1 MIKHSVGLDV
11 SSKKINVCL
20 SSIDA
25 AQVVKVKAS
34 CSIANNLDGF
44 TELEAWLKKHRKDPG
59 VPMVM
64 CMEAT
69 GIYHECCALF
79 FQKKNYAVSIVLP
92 NKAKRYIE
100 SLGLKSKTD
109 SIDARGLA
117 QMGAQQT
124 LDLWEPL
131 GDFYYVLRAFTRH
144 YEQLEEQKTAVKNQL
159 HAMVNGMYRNKMVEK
174 QLAKTIAL
182 IEKQSEEIK
191 TAIKIHIYENEE
203 VKRKVDNI
211 CKIKGVAIQTVA
223 VILAETGGFA
233 LFKNSKQ
240 LVSYAGYDV
249 VENQSGKH
257 VGKTKISKK
266 GNSHIRRCLFM
277 PAFSV
282 VTYEQ
287 KPFFTL
293 FNRTLEKHNIKMK
306 SYVAVQKRLLTT
318 IYALWKNNEA
328 YDENYL
334 NPKANIQEK
343 EQGFPLCSALKKP
356 EKNSRT
362 ISPAKQGKHPVS
374 DHSVLPLC

>member
-1 MIKHSVGLDV
+1 MLR
-11 SSKKINVCL
+11 
-20 SSIDA
+20 SI
-25 AQVVKVKAS
+25 
-34 CSIANNLDGF
+34 
-44 TELEAWLKKHRKDPG
+44 
-59 VPMVM
+59 
-64 CMEAT
+64 
-69 GIYHECCALF
+69 

>member
-1 MIKHSVGLDV
+1 M
-11 SSKKINVCL
+11 
-20 SSIDA
+20 
-25 AQVVKVKAS
+25 Q
-34 CSIANNLDGF
+34 F
-44 TELEAWLKKHRKDPG
+44 TA
-59 VPMVM
+59 
-64 CMEAT
+64 
-69 GIYHECCALF
+69 GI
-79 FQKKNYAVSIVLP
+79 Q
-92 NKAKRYIE
+92 
-100 SLGLKSKTD
+100 TD

-117 QMGAQQT
+117 QMGAQQA
-124 LDLWEPL
+124 LDVWEPL
-131 GDFYYVLRAFTRH
+131 GDFYYVLRAYTRH

-174 QLAKTIAL
+174 QLIKTIAL
-182 IEKQSEEIK
+182 IEKQSEETKATIK
-191 TAIKIHIYENEE
+191 AHIYENEE

-282 VTYEQ
+282 VTYQQ
-287 KPFFTL
+287 KPFLAL
-293 FNRTLEKHNIKMK
+293 FKRTLEKHNIKMK

-318 IYALWKNNEA
+318 IYSLWKNNEA

-334 NPKANIQEK
+334 HPKANIQEK
-343 EQGFPLCSALKKP
+343 EQGLPLCSALKKP